1 MKGRHAA
8 PSDVALEIRAYD
20 HALTGDLGPLR
31 GKRHKLG
38 AETTIRCHYNAW
50 TKSTERTHAGAPA

>member
-8 PSDVALEIRAYD
+8 PADVALEIRAYD

-31 GKRHKLG
+31 GKRHKTG
-38 AETTIRCHYNAW
+38 AIHVIRALRNAW
-50 TKSTERTHAGAPA
+50 NKSTERTHAGAPA

>member
-1 MKGRHAA
+1 MKGKHAGDRNTTA
-8 PSDVALEIRAYD
+8 ETHAYTA
-20 HALTGDLGPLR
+20 ALTGDLGPLR